1 MPSLKPLAGGV
12 GGTAA
17 AATLSDRPG
26 RVVGVDV
33 ARGIALI
40 GMMAVHIF
48 ATFDRHGTPML
59 AKGRSATT
67 VVLVAG
73 VSLAFLSGGQ
83 RVVEGRLLSRVP
95 VVARLLRPLA
105 AAAATRARRAVAA
118 RTGAGGPR

>member
-1 MPSLKPLAGGV
+1 
-12 GGTAA
+12 
-17 AATLSDRPG
+17 
-26 RVVGVDV
+26 
-33 ARGIALI
+33 
-40 GMMAVHIF
+40 MMAVHIF
-48 ATFDRHGTPML
+48 ATFDRHGTPTLATVL